1 MKTHA
6 ALRWA
11 ACFAG
16 ALAIIVLD
24 SRPPSICH
32 AEVSIRQAD
41 DKSVEVTTGV
51 YTAKIDT
58 KGNLSELTVKGAKA
72 FTHQFGDPGKPPA
85 EPPSINVVNQ
95 MVAVRSGPARVEW
108 AFGEDTL
115 GLLSEGYNFEC
126 TLDATVKSIM
136 APGGKGGPLGKYN
149 GGATGL
155 ILANDLTVANAKA
168 GMHVH
173 DKRYIPAEYISG
185 GVKPGSL
192 IEHELRLG
200 SPAGAAEFLG
210 GITIAAVGSST
221 AELVDG
227 GNAGGGYPH
236 FSKAAPIGF
245 TTTQE
250 NVGTSDVALEYRA
263 SIVDHY
269 VAGKEVFAGK
279 QAATLPPQGSKQV
292 EWSVP
297 PLPPGFYY
305 LTMTAYRDDAKLT
318 ETKQTFTVD
327 LPHYTRPLT
336 RPADWDAFWARQ
348 EKLLA
353 ETPANPRI
361 AEIGAKSLAGKVFE
375 VSLDMPGGRTLAG
388 CLIVPEKPTGP
399 AGFGSLTADRLQS
412 DVVAKAKDGSLA
424 MPAGVQFTIALPADA
439 TYTHWNSADDNNLLD
454 CVLWYLRGIDFLAAR
469 PEVKPDR
476 ILVSGASRSGPLAV
490 IAAARRPKNVCGVS
504 AFVHTSAGI
513 SWTDKPYYS
522 WGLPSGHNSA
532 DAAQVARLTA
542 MAAYVDPVN
551 HAPDV
556 TCPIWFGWGL
566 DDTLSQPQGI
576 EAMYHLCR
584 SKWKRI
590 SRDAG
595 GHQYSGGMKKLA
607 TELQALLNAAG
618 GVDQSGTL
626 KDH

>member
-1 MKTHA
+1 MMHPMVRA
-6 ALRWA
+6 AV
-11 ACFAG
+11 AG
-16 ALAIIVLD
+16 VGLLASSLVC
-24 SRPPSICH
+24 R

-41 DKSVEVTTGV
+41 DKSVAVTTGV
-51 YTAKIDT
+51 YTAKIDS
-58 KGNLSELTVKGAKA
+58 KGNLAELAVKGAKA
-72 FTHQFGDPGKPPA
+72 FTHTFGDPGKPPA
-85 EPPSINVVNQ
+85 EPPSINVVNH
-95 MVAVRSGPARVEW
+95 MVAMRSGPARVEW
-108 AFGEDTL
+108 TFGEDTL
-115 GLLSEGYNFEC
+115 GFLSQGYNFEC
-126 TLDATVKSIM
+126 TLDASVKSIM
-136 APGGKGGPLGKYN
+136 TAGGKGGPLGQYN

-155 ILANDLTVANAKA
+155 ILANGLTVANAKA
-168 GMHVH
+168 AMHVH
-173 DKRYIPAEYISG
+173 GRRYIPAEYISG

-200 SPAGAAEFLG
+200 SPAGGAEFLG
-210 GITIAAVGSST
+210 GITIAALGPST
-221 AELVDG
+221 AELAEG
-227 GNAGGGYPH
+227 GNAGGGFPH
-236 FSKAAPIGF
+236 FPRSAPIGF

-250 NVGTSDVALEYRA
+250 TVGTSEFPLEYRA

-279 QAATLPPQGSKQV
+279 QAATLPPQGGTRV

-305 LTMTAYRDDAKLT
+305 LTVSAWQGEQKLT

-353 ETPANPRI
+353 ETPGNPRL
-361 AEIGAKSLAGKVFE
+361 AEIGAKALAGKVFE
-375 VSLDMPGGRTLAG
+375 VSLDMPGGRTLRG
-388 CLIVPEKPTGP
+388 CLVVPGKPTGP

-412 DVVAKAKDGSLA
+412 DIATRAKDGSLA
-424 MPAGVQFTIALPADA
+424 LPKGVQFTIALPADA
-439 TYTHWNSADDNNLLD
+439 TYTRWNSADDNNLLD
-454 CVLWYLRGIDFLAAR
+454 CVLWYLRGIDFLAMR

-490 IAAARRPKNVCGVS
+490 IAAARRPRNVCGVS

-513 SWTDKPYYS
+513 SWTDKPYLS
-522 WGLPSGHNSA
+522 WGLPGGHNPA
-532 DAAQVARLTA
+532 DAGKVARLAA

-551 HAPDV
+551 HALDV

-566 DDTLSQPQGI
+566 DDGLSQPQGI

-595 GHQYSGGMKKLA
+595 GHQYSGGMKQLA
-607 TELQALLNAAG
+607 AELQALLDAG
-618 GVDQSGTL
+618 GGIDQSGTL
-626 KDH
+626 EDH

>member
-1 MKTHA
+1 MRSLISIACACA
-6 ALRWA
+6 ALA
-11 ACFAG
+11 AA
-16 ALAIIVLD
+16 APL
-24 SRPPSICH
+24 CH

-58 KGNLSELTVKGAKA
+58 KGNLAELAVKGSKA

-108 AFGEDTL
+108 TFGEDTL
-115 GLLSEGYNFEC
+115 GFLTEGYNFEGV
-126 TLDATVKSIM
+126 LDPSVKAIVQ
-136 APGGKGGPLGKYN
+136 PGGG
-149 GGATGL
+149 GGALGAFNGWCAAVV
-155 ILANDLTVANAKA
+155 LANDLTIASKQS
-168 GMHVH
+168 MHVH
-173 DKRYIPAEYISG
+173 ERRYIPAAYTSG
-185 GVKPGSL
+185 GVKPGTQ
-192 IEHELRLG
+192 IENELRLG
-200 SPAGAAEFLG
+200 APADAAQTLG
-210 GITIAAVGSST
+210 SITIKPVGADDSNAPKT
-221 AELVDG
+221 LLAG
-227 GNAGGGYPH
+227 GNAGGNLVH
-236 FSKAAPIGF
+236 FPDPKKIAFAISQQNLGKTALP
-245 TTTQE
+245 
-250 NVGTSDVALEYRA
+250 LEYRA
-263 SIVDHY
+263 TVLDHY
-269 VAGKEVFAGK
+269 VAGREVLAWNRSLTLAGE
-279 QAATLPPQGSKQV
+279 ATAEEAIAVPELPA
-292 EWSVP
+292 
-297 PLPPGFYY
+297 GFYY
-305 LTMTAYRDDAKLT
+305 LTVSAWRGDAKLN

-348 EKLLA
+348 EKQLA
-353 ETPANPRI
+353 DTPANARI
-361 AEIGAKSLAGKVFE
+361 VEIGAKSLAGKVFE
-375 VSLDMPGGRTLAG
+375 VALDMPGGRMLKG
-388 CLIVPEKPTGP
+388 CLVVPDKATGP
-399 AGFGSLTADRLQS
+399 AAFGSLTADRLQS

-424 MPAGVQFTIALPADA
+424 MPKGVQFTIALPADA

-454 CVLWYLRGIDFLAAR
+454 CVLWYLRGIDFLATR

-513 SWTDKPYYS
+513 SWTDKPYRS
-522 WGLPSGHNSA
+522 WGLPNGHNPT
-532 DAAQVARLTA
+532 DAAKVARLAA

-590 SRDAG
+590 SRDGG
-595 GHQYSGGMKKLA
+595 GHQYSGGMKNLA
-607 TELQALLNAAG
+607 AELQTLLNAGG